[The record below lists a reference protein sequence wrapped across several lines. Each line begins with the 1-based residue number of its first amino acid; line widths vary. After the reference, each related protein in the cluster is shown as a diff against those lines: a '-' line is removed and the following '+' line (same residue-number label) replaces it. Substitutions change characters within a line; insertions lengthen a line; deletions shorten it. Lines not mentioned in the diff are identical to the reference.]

1 MKQFFFRQA
10 KIEDL
15 ETIWPLFLYAKETMQ
30 QRGTQQWQDGYPF
43 KETIEQDIVRHYAY
57 VVEEAGEV
65 IAYVAIS
72 RDGEPTYQKIEGAWL
87 NQEPY
92 IVGHRMVV
100 GKKGR
105 GKGLGSFMIREAEKI
120 AIIHGIR
127 SVRVDTNFDNQV
139 MKHIFEKEGSTY
151 CGIIQVRDGKREAFQ
166 KILV

>member
-1 MKQFFFRQA
+1 MESLPIKR
-10 KIEDL
+10 
-15 ETIWPLFLYAKETMQ
+15 
-30 QRGTQQWQDGYPF
+30 
-43 KETIEQDIVRHYAY
+43 
-57 VVEEAGEV
+57 
-65 IAYVAIS
+65 
-72 RDGEPTYQKIEGAWL
+72 L

-92 IVGHRMVV
+92 IVGHRMVL

-105 GKGLGSFMIREAEKI
+105 GRGLGSFMIREAEKI

-139 MKHIFEKEGSTY
+139 MKHIFEKEGYTY

>member
-15 ETIWPLFLYAKETMQ
+15 ETIWPLFLYAKETMR

-65 IAYVAIS
+65 IAYVA
-72 RDGEPTYQKIEGAWL
+72 

-139 MKHIFEKEGSTY
+139 MKHIFEKEGYTY

>member
-57 VVEEAGEV
+57 VVEEAGE
-65 IAYVAIS
+65 
-72 RDGEPTYQKIEGAWL
+72 PTYEKIEGAWL

-105 GKGLGSFMIREAEKI
+105 GRGLGSFMIREAEKI

-139 MKHIFEKEGSTY
+139 MKHIFEKEGYTY
-151 CGIIQVRDGKREAFQ
+151 CGIIQVRDGKRETFQ

>member
-15 ETIWPLFLYAKETMQ
+15 EAIWPLFLYAKETMR
-30 QRGTQQWQDGYPF
+30 QRGTQQWQGGYPF

-87 NQEPY
+87 NQDPY

-105 GKGLGSFMIREAEKI
+105 GRGLGSFMIREAEKI

-139 MKHIFEKEGSTY
+139 MKHIFEKEGYTY

>member
-15 ETIWPLFLYAKETMQ
+15 ETIWPLFLYAKETMR

-57 VVEEAGEV
+57 V
-65 IAYVAIS
+65 AIS
-72 RDGEPTYQKIEGAWL
+72 RDGEPTYQEIEGAWL

-139 MKHIFEKEGSTY
+139 MKHIFEKEGYTY